1 MEENNQAVL
10 DSVNKEMVAQV
21 VEQAK
26 VKPYTFRKLKAS
38 DIPYATNLLKK
49 IGVNKLSN
57 VFQSEAVV
65 NLMKGNADKEN
76 LDMIAGGAI
85 FLEIA
90 QIILEGVGDGEELY
104 KLLSVTSDLSVQEV
118 KDLELDVF
126 FEMVV
131 DFVKKEEFMGFFKA
145 VSKYLA

>member
-10 DSVNKEMVAQV
+10 DSVNQEMVAQI

-26 VKPYTFRKLKAS
+26 IKPYTFRKLKAG

-49 IGVNKLSN
+49 LGLNRFINAFK
-57 VFQSEAVV
+57 SEAVV
-65 NLMKGNADKEN
+65 NVLKGNGEN
-76 LDMIAGGAI
+76 LDLLAGGAV

-90 QIILEGVGDGEELY
+90 QIILEGAGDCEELY
-104 KLLSVTSDLSVQEV
+104 KLLSVTSNLSVEEV
-118 KDLELDVF
+118 KNLDLDVF

-131 DFVKKEEFMGFFKA
+131 DFVKKEEFMVFFKA

>member
-10 DSVNKEMVAQV
+10 DSVNQEMVAQI
-21 VEQAK
+21 VEQA
-26 VKPYTFRKLKAS
+26 KPYTFRKLKAG

-49 IGVNKLSN
+49 IGLNKFVNAFK
-57 VFQSEAVV
+57 SEAVV
-65 NLMKGNADKEN
+65 DLLKGNGEN
-76 LDMIAGGAI
+76 LDLLAGGAV

-90 QIILEGVGDGEELY
+90 QIVLEGAGDCEELY
-104 KLLSVTSDLSVQEV
+104 TLLSVTSNLSVKEV
-118 KDLELDVF
+118 KDLDLDVF

>member
-10 DSVNKEMVAQV
+10 DSVNQELVKEI

-49 IGVNKLSN
+49 MGINKLSN
-57 VFQSEAVV
+57 LLKSETVV
-65 NLMKGNADKEN
+65 SLLKGSTDKES
-76 LDMIAGGAI
+76 LDIIAGGAI
-85 FLEIA
+85 FFEIA
-90 QIILEGVGDGEELY
+90 QIILESVGDCEELY
-104 KLLSVTSDLSVQEV
+104 KLLSVTSNLSLEQV
-118 KDLELDVF
+118 KDLDLDVF

>member
-10 DSVNKEMVAQV
+10 DSVNQEMVAQI
-21 VEQAK
+21 VEQA
-26 VKPYTFRKLKAS
+26 KPYTFRKLKAS

-76 LDMIAGGAI
+76 LDLIAGGAV

-90 QIILEGVGDGEELY
+90 QIILEGAGDCEEVY
-104 KLLSVTSDLSVQEV
+104 KLLSVTSNLSVEQV
-118 KDLELDVF
+118 KDLDLDVF
-126 FEMVV
+126 FGMVV

>member
-10 DSVNKEMVAQV
+10 DSVNQEVVKEI
-21 VEQAK
+21 VELAK
-26 VKPYTFRKLKAS
+26 VKPYTFRKLKAG

-49 IGVNKLSN
+49 IGLNKFMN
-57 VFQSEAVV
+57 VFQSEAVLNV
-65 NLMKGNADKEN
+65 LNGKKEN
-76 LDMIAGGAI
+76 LDLIAGGAV

-90 QIILEGVGDGEELY
+90 QIILEGAGDCEELY
-104 KLLSVTSDLSVQEV
+104 KLLSVTSNLEVKEV
-118 KDLELDVF
+118 KDLDLDVF

-131 DFVKKEEFMGFFKA
+131 DFVKKEEFVVFFKA